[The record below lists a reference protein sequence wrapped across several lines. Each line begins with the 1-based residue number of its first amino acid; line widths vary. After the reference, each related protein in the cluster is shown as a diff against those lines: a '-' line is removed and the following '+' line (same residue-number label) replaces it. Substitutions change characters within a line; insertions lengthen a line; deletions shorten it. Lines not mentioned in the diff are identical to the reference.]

1 MDAAAAGAAAGVA
14 ANLVAS
20 AAVAAATA
28 TTAATT
34 AATTTSTTTAAHG
47 VSREDLDSGEVRR
60 ESQDVREVECHLL
73 LGGPLYTIFR
83 S

>member
-1 MDAAAAGAAAGVA
+1 MNIKETWAAA
-14 ANLVAS
+14 
-20 AAVAAATA
+20 A

-34 AATTTSTTTAAHG
+34 AATATATAAATTTSTTTAAHG